1 MELGQLGDEHTHQR
15 HSVEDEMDLVILGIE
30 AGEEVPVG
38 VVGRRYKF
46 ESSLSLPGWG
56 RQIFDS
62 EELWERLPRTE
73 VGW

>member
-1 MELGQLGDEHTHQR
+1 MSTLIKR

-38 VVGRRYKF
+38 VVGRKVSLKKF
-46 ESSLSLPGWG
+46 LSFPSWLG
-56 RQIFDS
+56 RQISDS